1 MRQKVVRHSRKSRL
15 TELSDSISDRVTRN
29 CVCVYPA
36 LYGLALSPL
45 PFASWTGISRLP
57 ARLTLRCPIGH
68 ALLESQT
75 LAAALHPAAHLIV
88 ALSVALIVG
97 VILHGQLH
105 CGYVTLSFV

>member
-1 MRQKVVRHSRKSRL
+1 MVRCL
-15 TELSDSISDRVTRN
+15 
-29 CVCVYPA
+29 
-36 LYGLALSPL
+36 
-45 PFASWTGISRLP
+45 
-57 ARLTLRCPIGH
+57 IGH